1 MSGATFQMSQYD
13 PSRTYLQ
20 DTLYPLQREESV
32 QVEMPFSESNKL
44 TQGKQQNPSNLNEE
58 QKAKGILEYYL
69 QSATIHGISQTSGP
83 QHYFLRRLIWLI
95 LLAVMTIS
103 LVWAVYGQINSLYE
117 YPIKT
122 VTQVTL
128 NTVLPFPAVT
138 ICNLNQFM
146 RDRVPDIPIV
156 VKVIQQQSEYFQSVA
171 RMKNQSDNM
180 FDLENLTDVSG
191 EELQRI
197 LFNAAP
203 RLDELFRGCSWQG
216 DRYDC
221 NDLFKTDVTGH
232 GICYTFNGPDLKPEQ
247 RYKAVGPIS
256 LLRTQVILGNNRSY
270 YARYPYAGIK
280 VLLNRPGEIE
290 HPQYGGWSIRP
301 GVAASMALSR
311 SDSKCLPKPFKAFTN
326 DYCEDTKVD
335 GYRNRLTLYNTYTV
349 VHCYREC
356 VYKRLE
362 YLCNCRFYLSP
373 AQIEVEDLFQC
384 SCPRECEDID
394 YSADISYANIFSQ
407 FIEAQAI
414 KDGILLLNN
423 SLRDNLIDL
432 SIFYKSLNV
441 VKIVQEPAMS
451 FASVMGNLGGQ
462 MGLFLGAI
470 ILSITE
476 LIELL
481 LLLVLKAA
489 KRCTSWIS
497 HRCSVNPAAFVY
509 KN

>member
-1 MSGATFQMSQYD
+1 MSGVTFQMSQYD
-13 PSRTYLQ
+13 SSRTYLQ
-20 DTLYPLQREESV
+20 DTLYPLQREVSV
-32 QVEMPFSESNKL
+32 QVDMPFSESNRL
-44 TQGKQQNPSNLNEE
+44 MQGKQQSQCDLNEE
-58 QKAKGILEYYL
+58 QQAKGMLEYYL

-83 QHYFLRRLIWLI
+83 QHYSLRRPIWLI
-95 LLAVMTIS
+95 LLSVMTIG
-103 LVWAVYGQINSLYE
+103 LIWAVCGQINNLYE

-156 VKVIQQQSEYFQSVA
+156 VKVIQYQSEYFQLVA

-180 FDLENLTDVSG
+180 LDLANLTDVPG

-197 LFNAAP
+197 LFDAAP
-203 RLDELFRGCSWQG
+203 S
-216 DRYDC
+216 
-221 NDLFKTDVTGH
+221 N

-270 YARYPYAGIK
+270 YARFSYAGIK
-280 VLLNRPGEIE
+280 VLVTHQDVIQ
-290 HPQYGGWSIRP
+290 HPQFGGWFIRP

-335 GYRNRLTLYNTYTV
+335 GYRNRLTLYT
-349 VHCYREC
+349 
-356 VYKRLE
+356 
-362 YLCNCRFYLSP
+362 
-373 AQIEVEDLFQC
+373 QIEVEDLLQC
-384 SCPRECEDID
+384 SCPRECEYID
-394 YSADISYANIFSQ
+394 YSADISYANIVSQ
-407 FIEAQAI
+407 FVETQAV

-423 SLRDNLIDL
+423 SLRENLIDL

-441 VKIVQEPAMS
+441 VEIVQEPAMS
-451 FASVMGNLGGQ
+451 LAS
-462 MGLFLGAI
+462 I
-470 ILSITE
+470 IDSRGCPDC
-476 LIELL
+476 
-481 LLLVLKAA
+481 AA
-489 KRCTSWIS
+489 KDQLESDYATGIPQDRDDRARKRKMGVQAC
-497 HRCSVNPAAFVY
+497 PAFLSDP
-509 KN
+509 